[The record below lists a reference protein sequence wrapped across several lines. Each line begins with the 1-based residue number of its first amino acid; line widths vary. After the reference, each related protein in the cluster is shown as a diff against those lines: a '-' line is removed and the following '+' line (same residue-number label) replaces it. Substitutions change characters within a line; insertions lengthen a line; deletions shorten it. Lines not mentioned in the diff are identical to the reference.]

1 MTNAMVLP
9 LFLNKVGY
17 LNQVVYIY
25 RTRED
30 SIMQQT
36 IKLKRIEQVDS
47 VLTKVLLWNY
57 YKDNNLKFNKELFG
71 QFIKE
76 ISQIVTSRIKN
87 QDEDI
92 KKLAF
97 SVIYSLLTEVDKVN
111 KDIKLSHQ
119 MNKMKKIILDKDY
132 YNWID

>member
-1 MTNAMVLP
+1 MLLP

-17 LNQVVYIY
+17 LKQVVYIY

-36 IKLKRIEQVDS
+36 AKLKKIEQVDS

-57 YKDNNLKFNKELFG
+57 YNENNLKFTKELYS

-87 QDEDI
+87 QDEEI
-92 KKLAF
+92 KKLSF
-97 SVIYSLLTEVDKVN
+97 SVIYNLLNEVNTEYN
-111 KDIKLSHQ
+111 YIRLPRQ
-119 MNKMKKIILDKDY
+119 LRKMKKIILDKDY
-132 YNWID
+132 YSWID

>member
-1 MTNAMVLP
+1 MVLP

-36 IKLKRIEQVDS
+36 AKLKKIEQVDS

-57 YKDNNLKFNKELFG
+57 YKENKIKFTKELYS

-87 QDEDI
+87 QDEEI
-92 KKLAF
+92 KKLSF
-97 SVIYSLLTEVDKVN
+97 SVIYNLLNEVNTEYN
-111 KDIKLSHQ
+111 YIRLPQ
-119 MNKMKKIILDKDY
+119 QLRKMKKIILDKDY
-132 YNWID
+132 YSWID